1 MTGIGIGLTSEDMG
15 RLASCVGCMSDLLAR
30 NAKTRDD
37 LDEVLELKKLHTKL
51 VVAIGRASVLA
62 DGDE

>member
-1 MTGIGIGLTSEDMG
+1 MVGVGISLTSEDMG
-15 RLASCVGCMSDLLAR
+15 RLASCVGLMSDLLAR
-30 NAKTRDD
+30 HVKTRDD

-51 VVAIGRASVLA
+51 VVAIGQASVLA